1 MANGGSKEIMGVAV
15 SLQMLQVYECFKGGG
30 GGGTEKR
37 PCLPA
42 DCCAMMLVSIIS
54 VVKFTPVSGM
64 FWRSF
69 PFPQ

>member
-15 SLQMLQVYECFKGGG
+15 SLQMLQVYECFKRGW
-30 GGGTEKR
+30 GGTEKC

-69 PFPQ
+69 RFPQ